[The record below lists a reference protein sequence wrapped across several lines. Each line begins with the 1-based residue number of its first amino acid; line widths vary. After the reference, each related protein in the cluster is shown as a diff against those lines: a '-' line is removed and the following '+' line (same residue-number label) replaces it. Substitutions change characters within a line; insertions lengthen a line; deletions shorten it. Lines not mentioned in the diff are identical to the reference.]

1 MKTFISSVIILLASH
16 SVSHAVTLNDARLWA
31 APDRTRIVFDVS
43 SKINYRVFSIQRKNG
58 KPYRIVIDM
67 DKTLVSSTLVGKAFS
82 KGLVQRIRSGRL
94 PKSGLRIVLDLKNSA
109 NPRSFVLAPSG
120 PYGHRLV
127 IDLHKKKKY
136 TRPKVVKSIYTRSKN
151 KNRNRNRNRN
161 NRQKRRDVVVAIDAG
176 HGGEDPGAI
185 GKHGTKEKEVVMR
198 MARRLAKL
206 VRRQRGMRAVLI
218 RNGDYYIN
226 LKKRTQLARKYR
238 ADIFISLHANAAHR
252 RAANG
257 VSIYTLS
264 KRGATNEAA
273 RWLAQRENKSDQMG
287 GTEITK
293 TGDRVLR
300 KVLIDLSQTSTL
312 SASSDIAQVLL
323 GELRKITRIH
333 GRGHEKARFVVLK
346 SPDIP
351 SVLVETGFISNPR
364 EERRLKTGRFQKK
377 VAQSIMSGIVRYFVH
392 NAPPNTVFSRRRH
405 ITARGETLS
414 DIAKQYR
421 VSVVSLKRI
430 NRIQRNRLRR
440 GLVLTIP
447 SAYGS

>member
-1 MKTFISSVIILLASH
+1 MKTFIGSVIILLASH
-16 SVSHAVTLNDARLWA
+16 SASHAVTLNDARLWA

-43 SKINYRVFSIQRKNG
+43 SKIDYRVFAIQRKNG

-67 DKTLVSSTLVGKAFS
+67 DKTLVSSALVGKAFS

-94 PKSGLRIVLDLKNSA
+94 PGSGLRIVLDLKNSA

-127 IDLHKKKKY
+127 IDLHKKKKSY
-136 TRPKVVKSIYTRSKN
+136 TRPKIVKSIYTKS
-151 KNRNRNRNRN
+151 RNSRR
-161 NRQKRRDVVVAIDAG
+161 KRRDIIVAIDAG

-185 GKHGTKEKEVVMR
+185 GKHGTREKEVVMR

-226 LKKRTQLARKYR
+226 LKQRTKMARQHR

-273 RWLAQRENKSDQMG
+273 RWLAHRENKSDQMG
-287 GTEITK
+287 GTEITN
-293 TGDRVLR
+293 TDDRVLR

-323 GELRKITRIH
+323 GELRKITRVH

-364 EERRLKTGRFQKK
+364 EERKLKSRHFQKR
-377 VAQSIMSGIVRYFVH
+377 VAQSIMKGIVRYFVH
-392 NAPPNTVFSRRRH
+392 NAPPNTIFSHRRH
-405 ITARGETLS
+405 IIAKGETLN

-421 VSVVSLKRI
+421 VSIVKLKRL
-430 NRIQRNRLRR
+430 NRIQRNRLEK